1 MQKTSDIISP
11 VSKNLLLSELTKDRL
26 LRRTNYGANEIYVF
40 THDQCPNLMRE
51 LGRLREITFRAAG
64 GGTGKEVDI
73 DEFDISADAP
83 YCQMIVWDPH
93 HKQIIGGYRFI
104 LGEYTTD
111 NPNAKLATGHI
122 FDYSEKFVTDYLPYT
137 IELGR
142 SFIQPSYQY
151 LKNFRRGFFALDNL
165 WDGVV
170 ALTSEYKHI
179 KYWFGKFTMYKN
191 YNVNARNQL
200 LSFLHLYF
208 PDNEK
213 LVAPKLPITF
223 DYEENKKLFSGN
235 DFSND
240 YKELKNLLKNNNS
253 KIPPLVNAYMKL
265 SNTMKTFGTA
275 DNPEFGA
282 VEETGILINI
292 SDISESQ
299 RSRHLKNYKTLI
311 DINTIYPSKQK

>member
-1 MQKTSDIISP
+1 MQKNSDIIPS
-11 VSKNLLLSELTKDRL
+11 VSKDLLLSELTKDRL

-40 THDQCPNLMRE
+40 THDKCPNLMRE

-64 GGTGKEVDI
+64 GGTGKEADI

-122 FDYSEKFVTDYLPYT
+122 FNYSEKFVNEYLPYT

-142 SFIQPSYQY
+142 SFIQPNYQT
-151 LKNFRRGFFALDNL
+151 LKNFRRGLFALDNL

-179 KYWFGKFTMYKN
+179 KYWFGKFTMYKS
-191 YNVNARNQL
+191 YNVQARNIL
-200 LSFLHLYF
+200 LSFLNLYF
-208 PDNEK
+208 PDNEM
-213 LVAPKLPITF
+213 LVSPKLPIDF
-223 DYEENKKLFSGN
+223 EFEKNKAAFSGDNFSDDYKKLKS
-235 DFSND
+235 
-240 YKELKNLLKNNNS
+240 ELKNLNT
-253 KIPPLVNAYMKL
+253 KIPPLVNAYMKI
-265 SNTMKTFGTA
+265 SDTMKVFGTA
-275 DNPEFGA
+275 DNPEFGD

-292 SDISESQ
+292 TDTHESQ
-299 RSRHLKNYKTLI
+299 LSRHQKNYKPLI
-311 DINTIYPSKQK
+311 NINTIYPGINK